1 MFVPSIG
8 SSKPIVSPIPDALLF
23 EAIRTGSS
31 KSTCGT
37 KSSQSAASIKSTRGA
52 TSSQNAGSSKS
63 IVTGKSNKKNA
74 SSKSSRTAKSSQNA
88 GSSAK
93 TPVPKPAAT
102 IQPLLDNFFP
112 PVNRQSRNA
121 DSAPASDRPSRAGT
135 VTPAST
141 SNRDNSNS
149 PSTPTP
155 IEANSRRANSSA
167 PFLSTNSDTDSIPT
181 ATLFNNRRRR
191 RTDNSGNNSTT
202 TPAASQHSNN
212 DDTGKL
218 IYSSFTLILHILI
231 YIHFYCRGCHFTSC
245 INTQENT

>member
-1 MFVPSIG
+1 MFVPSVG

-23 EAIRTGSS
+23 ETIRNGSS
-31 KSTCGT
+31 KSTGGT
-37 KSSQSAASIKSTRGA
+37 KSTQNAAATKSTRGV
-52 TSSQNAGSSKS
+52 TSSQNAGSSES
-63 IVTGKSNKKNA
+63 TRIGKSSKKNA
-74 SSKSSRTAKSSQNA
+74 SSKSNRAAKSSQNA

-93 TPVPKPAAT
+93 TSVPELAAT
-102 IQPLLDNFFP
+102 IQPLLENFFP

-167 PFLSTNSDTDSIPT
+167 PFLSTNGDTDSIPT

-191 RTDNSGNNSTT
+191 RTGNSVNNSTI
-202 TPAASQHSNN
+202 TPASSQHSNN
-212 DDTGKL
+212 DDTGNF
-218 IYSSFTLILHILI
+218 IYSSFTHSTHTYI
-231 YIHFYCRGCHFTSC
+231 YTFLFRGCHFTSC
-245 INTQENT
+245 LNTQENT